1 MLGDRYRIDELLS
14 VGGMGAVYSGTHT
27 LLQKRVAIKVLR
39 SELPGADSMLDR
51 FRREAIAA
59 SSIGHENIVQVT
71 DMGVI
76 PDGTAYLIME
86 LLIGRS
92 LGDAIESEGAFTL
105 ERSCRIAGEILGGL
119 GAAHRSGIVHRDLKP
134 DNIFLARSGERE
146 VIKLLDFG
154 VSLLKRPDVPDSR
167 LTSTGT
173 LVGTPRYMS
182 PEQARGSHDLTGA
195 ADIYAAG
202 VVLYEMLTGELPY
215 FGDNYNVV
223 IHEII
228 AGEWAPIETRA
239 PGIPEAIAAV
249 VHQALAVAPED
260 RFATAE
266 EMAAALA
273 GAAGDDKSAATSG
286 GARAVAEAASSWRT
300 STIGRGRETT
310 PSRPSRIAA
319 ALASTAVADMSD
331 PDSPAGSGPKPGGRR
346 LVAADDEDPK
356 WAGSGAKT
364 RSPSG
369 MARLGGFADER
380 DDRGGSKHGGG
391 FTLVLLGAIIL
402 AAGLFLILRGGG
414 DGAEPPSPAPDDGA
428 TQVAAA
434 APAAE
439 PAPEIAEPARPEPE
453 PAAEPAP
460 AAEPVTKE
468 ARSPRS
474 RPSRPASRQPEPA
487 PVKPAPKPEKV
498 TIQFLIVPAS
508 ATIVV
513 DGRSL
518 GGKRLEL
525 ERSKKPLSVRIEAP
539 GYESRT
545 LKVVPDKDNEVIFQL
560 IRKPEEREP
569 APEPPPEPAPAPE
582 PESPVEPDAPAP
594 QEPS

>member
-1 MLGDRYRIDELLS
+1 
-14 VGGMGAVYSGTHT
+14 
-27 LLQKRVAIKVLR
+27 
-39 SELPGADSMLDR
+39 
-51 FRREAIAA
+51 
-59 SSIGHENIVQVT
+59 
-71 DMGVI
+71 
-76 PDGTAYLIME
+76 
-86 LLIGRS
+86 
-92 LGDAIESEGAFTL
+92 
-105 ERSCRIAGEILGGL
+105 
-119 GAAHRSGIVHRDLKP
+119 
-134 DNIFLARSGERE
+134 
-146 VIKLLDFG
+146 
-154 VSLLKRPDVPDSR
+154 
-167 LTSTGT
+167 
-173 LVGTPRYMS
+173 MS

-202 VVLYEMLTGELPY
+202 VVLYEMLTGQLPY

-249 VHQALAVAPED
+249 VHRALAVAPED

-273 GAAGDDKSAATSG
+273 GAAGDEKNAATSG

-300 STIGRGRETT
+300 SAIGRGRETT

-319 ALASTAVADMSD
+319 ALASTAVADMTD

-346 LVAADDEDPK
+346 LVAADDDDPK

-380 DDRGGSKHGGG
+380 GDRGGSKHGGG
-391 FTLVLLGAIIL
+391 FTLVFLGAVVV

-414 DGAEPPSPAPDDGA
+414 DGDEPPSPAPDDGA

-434 APAAE
+434 APPPTPASASE
-439 PAPEIAEPARPEPE
+439 PASLEPEPALAAEPE
-453 PAAEPAP
+453 PAAK
-460 AAEPVTKE
+460 PVTE
-468 ARSPRS
+468 EAARSPRS
-474 RPSRPASRQPEPA
+474 RPARAASRQPEP
-487 PVKPAPKPEKV
+487 PPDKPAPKPEKV

-569 APEPPPEPAPAPE
+569 APEPPPEAPAPTPE
-582 PESPVEPDAPAP
+582 PESPAEPDAPAP
-594 QEPS
+594 QEPG